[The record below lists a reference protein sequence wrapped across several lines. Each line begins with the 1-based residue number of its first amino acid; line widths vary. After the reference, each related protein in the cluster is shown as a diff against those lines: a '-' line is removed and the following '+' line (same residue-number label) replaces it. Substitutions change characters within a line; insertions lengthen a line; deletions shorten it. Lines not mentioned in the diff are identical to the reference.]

1 MFTGTTPHFKLGI
14 YNREDRPVDPNT
26 DWTDNFSLIDTALK
40 ANKDDLDSVNAF
52 ISKAKTANG
61 TMTDTLSAAE
71 QSIADSK
78 QAAKGLED
86 STLESLVKA
95 NQAKTNAE
103 TAASD
108 VAQAQADIAAAQA
121 ATQRATEKST
131 QNEIGISD
139 LTSQIEQ
146 LEEE

>member
-1 MFTGTTPHFKLGI
+1 MFTGKTPHFKLGI

-26 DWTDNFSLIDTALK
+26 DWTDNFSK
-40 ANKDDLDSVNAF
+40 N
-52 ISKAKTANG
+52 ANG

-103 TAASD
+103 TAAAD
-108 VAQAQADIAAAQA
+108 VAQAQSDIAAAQA
-121 ATQRATEKST
+121 ATQRATEK
-131 QNEIGISD
+131 
-139 LTSQIEQ
+139 
-146 LEEE
+146 